1 MLRCVLE
8 MGAGGSC
15 VYDDK
20 PACTMRDSERE
31 RPKDR
36 ETLRKTLRQILRQ
49 TEAHSELEVNHRSL

>member
-31 RPKDR
+31 RETERQRDTEKD
-36 ETLRKTLRQILRQ
+36 TKAD
-49 TEAHSELEVNHRSL
+49 TEADRGTQRVRSQS